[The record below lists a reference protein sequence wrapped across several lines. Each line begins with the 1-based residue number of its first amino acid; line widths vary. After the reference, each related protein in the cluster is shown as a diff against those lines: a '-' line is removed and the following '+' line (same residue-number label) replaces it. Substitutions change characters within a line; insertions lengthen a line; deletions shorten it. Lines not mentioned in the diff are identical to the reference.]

1 MSDRPWL
8 RYWLR
13 VLVLGVVLGVLLYA
27 GYLGLAMIG

>member
-1 MSDRPWL
+1 MNDRPWL